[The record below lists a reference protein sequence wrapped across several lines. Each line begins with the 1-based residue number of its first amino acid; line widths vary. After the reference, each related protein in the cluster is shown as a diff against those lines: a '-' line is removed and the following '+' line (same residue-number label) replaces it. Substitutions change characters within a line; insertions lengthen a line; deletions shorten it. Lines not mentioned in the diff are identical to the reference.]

1 MLPLEIMLPI
11 DFTAVLCWAQH
22 HCTVLHLVGVLHWCC
37 PILWGTTSS
46 SPPQCC
52 THVQYSSTPYWSSS
66 SSPYCGAK
74 EDWGQKKTEGEVNM
88 LHCWSIFSCCMVSEV
103 LRVSKWWGGS
113 NWAGGRKPG
122 AFFWF
127 LDFCQS
133 QVPIWATKI
142 KICKNCKFSEIFGNF
157 RKFWPIFAIFGH
169 FWPFGSASWA
179 FWPEKWKFLILLWKN
194 CYFGCGPC
202 GPGGP
207 PGPLGPPGPWCKSIF
222 SPI

>member
-22 HCTVLHLVGVLHWCC
+22 HCTVLHLVGVAPYCGAPHHHLPHSVA
-37 PILWGTTSS
+37 LM
-46 SPPQCC
+46 
-52 THVQYSSTPYWSSS
+52 YSTAPYWSSSS
-66 SSPYCGAK
+66 SSPYCGACC
-74 EDWGQKKTEGEVNM
+74 TEGEVNM
-88 LHCWSIFSCCMVSEV
+88 LHGIGGTQGEEV
-103 LRVSKWWGGS
+103 VIGQVVESL
-113 NWAGGRKPG
+113 AL
-122 AFFWF
+122 FFWF

-142 KICKNCKFSEIFGNF
+142 KICKNCNFSEIFGNF

>member
-46 SPPQCC
+46 SPPQCPQCC
-52 THVQYSSTPYWSSS
+52 THVQYCTILIIIIIIPIL
-66 SSPYCGAK
+66 
-74 EDWGQKKTEGEVNM
+74 WGM
-88 LHCWSIFSCCMVSEV
+88 LHWGWGEHAAWYRRYSG
-103 LRVSKWWGGS
+103 WGGS

-142 KICKNCKFSEIFGNF
+142 KICKNCNFSEIFGNF